1 MATTVAVAATA
12 LAVAGLPTALA
23 MARDL
28 VAAKRGAERA
38 VGVAKALAVAKMLL
52 GVCANDKGSV
62 VHGRS
67 ARAQVAA
74 A

>member
-1 MATTVAVAATA
+1 LTVKGGGDGDQWVQWRGGGRRCGQKVAAL
-12 LAVAGLPTALA
+12 LA
-23 MARDL
+23 
-28 VAAKRGAERA
+28 
-38 VGVAKALAVAKMLL
+38 VAKALAVAKMLL